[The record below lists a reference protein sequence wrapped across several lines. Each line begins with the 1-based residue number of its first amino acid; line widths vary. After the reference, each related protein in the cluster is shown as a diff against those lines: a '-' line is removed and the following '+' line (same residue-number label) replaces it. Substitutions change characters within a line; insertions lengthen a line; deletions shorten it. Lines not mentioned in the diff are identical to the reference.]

1 VEERVGPTYDAL
13 VEAAG
18 SLMDAG
24 GLEAV
29 TLREVGHAVGL
40 SHNAPYKHFQDKQAL
55 LAAVAARE
63 LTYRSAALDEVREQH
78 DSDAETLRAAL
89 HGYVAWALARPVR
102 FKLVYGPWT
111 RGSPEL
117 DEAALAA
124 RSRLV
129 KIVAGA
135 QDEGYQPKVDPERL
149 MALLLALAHGA
160 VDLALSGHLSNWSD
174 RAGPDDLVDDLLAH
188 LAVAAS

>member
-1 VEERVGPTYDAL
+1 
-13 VEAAG
+13 
-18 SLMDAG
+18 MDAG

-63 LTYRSAALDEVREQH
+63 LTYRSAALDEVRDQH

-124 RSRLV
+124 RARLV

-135 QDEGYQPKVDPERL
+135 QDEG
-149 MALLLALAHGA
+149 
-160 VDLALSGHLSNWSD
+160 
-174 RAGPDDLVDDLLAH
+174 
-188 LAVAAS
+188 